1 MTTVLTVAGYHP
13 AIDPSVYLA
22 PSATVAGRV
31 ELAAG
36 VSVWFGTVLRAEAA
50 PIVVGADTNL
60 QDGVVVHTDPDSPVT
75 VGDRVTVGHRAVV
88 HGCTVDDDA
97 LIGIGAV
104 VLNGA
109 HIGAGAVVA
118 AGAVVRPGTQV
129 PPGAL
134 AAGVPARV
142 LDRPVP
148 PVPRP
153 NVASYL
159 ALADHYRDADV
170 LRPSDPTGG

>member
-1 MTTVLTVAGYHP
+1 MLQCVNRLAGHDDLFVGRDDPQLDPRVVA
-13 AIDPSVYLA
+13 VKRRF
-22 PSATVAGRV
+22 AGW
-31 ELAAG
+31 E
-36 VSVWFGTVLRAEAA
+36 
-50 PIVVGADTNL
+50 
-60 QDGVVVHTDPDSPVT
+60 
-75 VGDRVTVGHRAVV
+75 
-88 HGCTVDDDA
+88 
-97 LIGIGAV
+97 AV

-118 AGAVVRPGTQV
+118 AGAVVRPGTQI

-159 ALADHYRDADV
+159 ALADHYRNADV